1 VLADFRYALRSLAR
15 APIFTLMAAVTL
27 ALGIGANTAIFSVI
41 YSVILKPLPYH
52 QPERLVRFDEGRA
65 DVRINIS
72 YPNFLDWRQRA
83 RAFEDMA
90 VFNPFG
96 RTTVSDGERP
106 EVVQSGTAEARVFS
120 VLGVAPFAGRVFS
133 PEEHAPGAPRVI
145 LISYRLWQRRYGLD
159 PTLVGRSIPIG
170 GAPATVVGVLPR
182 GFLLMDKD
190 VWFPLGP
197 HITAMQLDRSNH
209 PGFMVFARMR
219 QGVEVEEAQREM
231 TTIAR
236 DLERQYPQS
245 NHDMRVY
252 VVPLVD
258 DLLGGAK
265 RVLLPLGGAVAFV
278 LLIACAN
285 VSNVLLAR
293 GLRRD
298 REMSIR
304 AALGARRWTLVRL
317 FLAESAAIA
326 ALGGTLGLLLGSW
339 GVRAVHAL
347 PGFSLYRAAEVS
359 IDGPVLAYTIAVSIA
374 TVVFFG
380 LAPALQLSRVD
391 LMATLRMGGASAGSG
406 RGRRLREALIAV
418 EVALALVLLAG
429 AALMVRTV
437 GRLAEVDPG
446 FRPDGL
452 VAVSLLQS
460 SREDSGPRALRVVTQ
475 LVAEMKAL
483 PAVAGAAAAWPFDL
497 TGLSWSPGVNFVHR
511 PFPKGQEPTALT
523 AAVTPEYFDVMGIP
537 LRRGRL
543 LGKEDRPGA
552 PVAIVVNE
560 TFVRRFFADTDPI
573 GGRVSARGIPEL
585 ADMRIVG
592 VVGDTRRGGPAR
604 AIPAELYCA
613 FAQFPVA
620 SPTII
625 VRSRAGDPL
634 PLAQTV
640 ADRLATID
648 RDSAMASARRVSDAF
663 DATVGTRRLIFVLLG
678 IFAGLAVALTAI
690 GIAGV
695 VAYVVAQ
702 RTHEIGLRMALGAE
716 SGDVVRLMIRG
727 ALIPVVAG
735 MLLGAALLVPFARA
749 LRSFLFGVTPSD
761 PWAFAAACIALLLA
775 ATLAAYL
782 PARRATRIDPL
793 IALRM

>member
-1 VLADFRYALRSLAR
+1 MLLDLRYAVRALAR
-15 APIFTLMAAVTL
+15 APFFTLMAAVTL

-41 YSVILKPLPYH
+41 NTVLLKPLPYH
-52 QPERLVRFDEGRA
+52 QPERLVRFEEGRA
-65 DVRINIS
+65 DFRLNVS

-96 RTTVSDGERP
+96 RTMVSDGDRP

-120 VLGVAPFAGRVFS
+120 VLGVAPVAGRLFS
-133 PEEHAPGAPRVI
+133 PEEHAPGAPRVV
-145 LISYRLWQRRYGLD
+145 LVSYRLWQRRYGLD
-159 PTLVGRSIPIG
+159 PAIVGRSIPIG

-182 GFLLMDKD
+182 GFLLNDKD

-197 HITAMQLDRSNH
+197 HITPMQLDRGNH
-209 PGFMVFARMR
+209 PGFMVFARLR
-219 QGVEVEEAQREM
+219 DGVAIEEAQREM
-231 TTIAR
+231 SAIAG
-236 DLERQYPQS
+236 DLERQHPAT
-245 NHDMRVY
+245 NHQMGVY
-252 VVPLVD
+252 VVPMVD
-258 DLLGGAK
+258 YLLGHA
-265 RVLLPLGGAVAFV
+265 RSVLLPLGGAVAFV

-304 AALGARRWTLVRL
+304 AALGARRWKLVRL

-326 ALGGTLGLLLGSW
+326 ALGGALGLLLGSW

-347 PGFSLYRAAEVS
+347 PGFSLYRAADVA
-359 IDGPVLAYTIAVSIA
+359 IDQSVLAYTIAVSIA

-391 LMATLRMGGASAGSG
+391 LMSTLRMGGASAAGG

-437 GRLAEVDPG
+437 GRLSEVDPG

-452 VAVSLLQS
+452 LAVSLLQAP
-460 SREDSGPRALRVVTQ
+460 REDSGPHALRVVNQ
-475 LVAEMKAL
+475 LLGEVTAL

-497 TGLSWSPGVNFVHR
+497 TGLSWTPGVNFVHR
-511 PFPKGQEPTALT
+511 PFPEGQEPSALT

-543 LGKEDRPGA
+543 LGREDRPGA

-573 GGRVSARGIPEL
+573 GGRVTARGIPEL

-604 AIPAELYCA
+604 AVPAELYCA
-613 FAQFPVA
+613 YAQFPVA
-620 SPTII
+620 SPTIV
-625 VRSRAGDPL
+625 VRARAGDPL
-634 PLAQTV
+634 PLAQAV
-640 ADRLATID
+640 VDRLATID

-702 RTHEIGLRMALGAE
+702 RTQEIGVRMALGADA
-716 SGDVVRLMIRG
+716 GDVIRLMVRG
-727 ALIPVVAG
+727 ALVPVIAG
-735 MLLGAALLVPFARA
+735 MVLGGALMVPFTRA

-761 PWAFAAACIALLLA
+761 PWAYLAACVALLFAAV
-775 ATLAAYL
+775 LAAYL
-782 PARRATRIDPL
+782 PARRASRIDPL
-793 IALRM
+793 IALRA